1 MSDTV
6 EATPEIVPA
15 DGHALTDKQAD
26 ILLHMTGLDS
36 SEEAYRSHF
45 VAGKGHEDLPT
56 LAELEVGGL
65 VALAR
70 TPGFCDPADIV
81 YITTPAGISAAQR
94 ARIARK
100 PKLTRSQERYRK
112 WIEISDTYD
121 GGFRAW
127 LKAGC
132 PGFDRPWPPREPS
145 WWEELAQ

>member
-45 VAGKGHEDLPT
+45 VASHGHEAMPT
-56 LAELEVGGL
+56 LAELEAGGL

-70 TPGFCDPADIV
+70 TPKFCDAADIV

-112 WIEISDTYD
+112 WLDIADCFD

-132 PGFDRPWPPREPS
+132 PGFDRPWPRELS
-145 WWEELAQ
+145 